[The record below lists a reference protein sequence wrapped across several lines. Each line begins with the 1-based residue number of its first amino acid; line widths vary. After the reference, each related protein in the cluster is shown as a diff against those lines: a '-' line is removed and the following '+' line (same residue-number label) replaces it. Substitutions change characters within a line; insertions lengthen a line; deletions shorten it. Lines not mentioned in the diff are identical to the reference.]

1 MDQNSYSPN
10 RKKPLEKRSC
20 TDCLCFLGFGV
31 FIACWLGLA
40 SYAYQNSDQELFISP
55 SDSNG
60 QVCGRN
66 KNVSDKPYLFF
77 FDITECTSP
86 MIFVHGCQTPQVC
99 VENCPNTEWS
109 VKEVLDSKE
118 SQVDWPAIQ
127 KTLICVS
134 PDLNKLVNSKEV
146 LKNFTSTNL
155 CAKYFTKSEILFNY
169 CIPTLSGDLENLKQI
184 LNSNNIAMSNF
195 IDGTAMVDWLK
206 VSKEASQHIIE
217 DLEKSYQHI
226 IVGLLIAIFLS
237 LTYILLLRWFS
248 WIMVWMSMW
257 AIVGLLAFGSYE
269 SYLKYVS
276 FGDSDTAT
284 AMTEDG
290 EPTDIATGGG
300 RQSWSNYVNSK
311 LNKKSTWLVFTVVST
326 VALVVLL
333 LIIVFLRKRI
343 RLSIA
348 LIVEGSRAIL
358 EIKTSLAFPVFQ
370 WLLYLVVLIWFF
382 IVAIYLSSMKLYV
395 FKVKGLANDHD
406 CFCNNSYYKD
416 GDWCTESKWERYCSA
431 IGKNNT
437 MCRVAKCAYDHT
449 VSQDFITGLQLF
461 NVFGMLW
468 LMNFVSAFSQ
478 MVLAITFTSWY
489 WTFHK
494 KDVPFFSLTSSFYKT
509 IRYHLGTVA
518 YGSLIIAICNFIRVI
533 LEWVETKLK
542 KYDNS
547 FTRAIFTCM
556 RCFFWLLNKFL
567 RFVNRNAYIMCAMYG
582 KNFCTSAKQAFDLLL
597 RNVLRLVVLDR
608 VTDFI
613 FFVGKIVIMGAT
625 IAAFYFEFY
634 EPIEPIKKMEFFNQ
648 PVLNHKWLPMFIV
661 AAGSW
666 VISSTFFHVYSIAV
680 DTLFLCFLEDSERND
695 GSADRPYFMSR
706 KLMNIL
712 GTRNVL

>member
-20 TDCLCFLGFGV
+20 TDCLCFIGFSL
-31 FIACWLGLA
+31 FIACWVALA
-40 SYAYQNSDQELFISP
+40 SYAYQNSDLELSP

-66 KNVSDKPYLFF
+66 KNVSKNPYLFF

-86 MIFVHGCQTPQVC
+86 MIFVHRCQTPQVC
-99 VENCPNTEWS
+99 VENCPNTDWS
-109 VKEVLDSKE
+109 VKEVLDTKD
-118 SQVDWPAIQ
+118 SQVDWPAVQ
-127 KTLICVS
+127 KALICVS

-146 LKNFTSTNL
+146 LKNFTSSNQ
-155 CAKYFTKSEILFNY
+155 CAKYYTKSENLFNY
-169 CIPTLSGDLENLKQI
+169 CIPTLSGDPESLKQI
-184 LNSNNIAMSNF
+184 LNSNNIMMSNF
-195 IDGTAMVDWLK
+195 IDGTTMVDWLK
-206 VSKEASQHIIE
+206 VSKETSLHIIE
-217 DLEKSYQHI
+217 DLEKSYEHI
-226 IVGLLIAIFLS
+226 FVGLLIAIFFS

-248 WIMVWMSMW
+248 WIMVWMSLW
-257 AIVGLLAFGSYE
+257 AIVGLLGFGSYE
-269 SYLKYVS
+269 SYARYVA
-276 FGDSDTAT
+276 FGDADPVST
-284 AMTEDG
+284 MTEDG

-300 RQSWSNYVNSK
+300 RQSWSNYANAK
-311 LNKKSTWLVFTVVST
+311 LNKKSTWLVFTIVST

-333 LIIVFLRKRI
+333 LIIIFLRKRI

-358 EIKTSLAFPVFQ
+358 EIKTSLAFPIFQ

-382 IVAIYLSSMKLYV
+382 GVAIYLSSMKLYV
-395 FKVKGLANDHD
+395 FKVKGLANDHQ
-406 CFCNNSYYKD
+406 CVCNNSYYKD
-416 GDWCTESKWERYCSA
+416 GDWCTESKWEWYCSA
-431 IGKNNT
+431 TDQNNT
-437 MCRVAKCAYDHT
+437 MCKFAKCAYDHS

-494 KDVPFFSLTSSFYKT
+494 RDLPFFSLTSSFYKT

-518 YGSLIIAICNFIRVI
+518 YGSLIIAICNFIRAI

-597 RNVLRLVVLDR
+597 RNVMRLVVLDK

-613 FFVGKIVIMGAT
+613 FFVGKIVIMGTT
-625 IAAFYFEFY
+625 IAAFYFGFY
-634 EPIEPIKKMEFFNQ
+634 EPLEPIRKFEFFNQ
-648 PVLNHKWLPMFIV
+648 PVLNYKWLPMVII
-661 AAGSW
+661 AASSW

-712 GTRNVL
+712 GTKNVL

>member
-1 MDQNSYSPN
+1 MDQNSYNPN

-20 TDCLCFLGFGV
+20 TDCLCFFGFGL
-31 FIACWLGLA
+31 FIACWVALA
-40 SYAYQNSDQELFISP
+40 SYAYQNSDLELSP

-66 KNVSDKPYLFF
+66 KNVSKNPYLFF

-86 MIFVHGCQTPQVC
+86 MIFVHRCQTPQVC
-99 VENCPNTEWS
+99 VENCPNTDWS
-109 VKEVLDSKE
+109 VKEVLDAKDPI
-118 SQVDWPAIQ
+118 DWLTVQ
-127 KTLICVS
+127 KALICVS

-146 LKNFTSTNL
+146 LKNFTSSNQ
-155 CAKYFTKSEILFNY
+155 CAKYYTKSENLFNY
-169 CIPTLSGDLENLKQI
+169 CIPTLSGDPDSLKQI
-184 LNSNNIAMSNF
+184 LNSNNIMMSNF
-195 IDGTAMVDWLK
+195 IDGTTMVDLLK
-206 VSKEASQHIIE
+206 VSKETTLHIKE
-217 DLEKSYQHI
+217 DLEKSYEHI
-226 IVGLLIAIFLS
+226 IVGLLIAIFFS

-248 WIMVWMSMW
+248 WVMVWMSLW
-257 AIVGLLAFGSYE
+257 AIVGLLGFGSYE
-269 SYLKYVS
+269 SYVKYVA
-276 FGDSDTAT
+276 FGDADSMTT
-284 AMTEDG
+284 MTEDG

-300 RQSWSNYVNSK
+300 RQSWTNYVNSK
-311 LNKKSTWLVFTVVST
+311 LNKKSTWLVFTIVST

-333 LIIVFLRKRI
+333 LIIIFLRKRI

-358 EIKTSLAFPVFQ
+358 EIKSSLAFPVFQ

-382 IVAIYLSSMKLYV
+382 GVAIYLSSMKLYV

-406 CFCNNSYYKD
+406 CVCNNSYYKD
-416 GDWCTESKWERYCSA
+416 GDWCTESKWEWYCSA
-431 IGKNNT
+431 TGQNNT
-437 MCRVAKCAYDHT
+437 MCKLAKCAYDHS

-494 KDVPFFSLTSSFYKT
+494 KDLPFFSLTSSFYKT

-518 YGSLIIAICNFIRVI
+518 YGSLIIAICNFIRAI

-597 RNVLRLVVLDR
+597 RNVMRLVVLDK

-613 FFVGKIVIMGAT
+613 FFVGKIVIMGTT

-634 EPIEPIKKMEFFNQ
+634 EPLEPIKKFEFFNQ
-648 PVLNHKWLPMFIV
+648 PVLNYKWLPMVIV
-661 AAGSW
+661 AASSW

-712 GTRNVL
+712 GTKNML